1 MRIQFK
7 TDGGF
12 AYFPGLSQPT
22 TINSEDLSPAE
33 ARHLHQLVQAVE
45 GKNEKQF
52 TVQGAA
58 DYQRYTIQ
66 IDTGEET
73 YTVSVTDPVADPS
86 LQALIAYLR
95 DKSRE
100 LLRANAKKK
109 K

>member
-22 TINSEDLSPAE
+22 TINSEDLPPDE
-33 ARHLHQLVQAVE
+33 AKRLQKLVQAVE
-45 GKNEKQF
+45 GKNEQQF
-52 TVQGAA
+52 AAQGAA

-66 IDTGEET
+66 IDTGEGS
-73 YTVSVTDPVADPS
+73 YTVRVTDPVADPS
-86 LQALIAYLR
+86 LQELVAYLR

-100 LLRANAKKK
+100 QLRAKGKKK